1 MPRAVTMIPATIPR
15 LQPIAAPNGK
25 RRRVAAYAR
34 VSTDFEEQLTSFE
47 TQVSYYTDYIRSHE
61 GWDFVKVYSDE
72 GITGT
77 SIKLRAGF
85 QQMVSDALAGRI
97 DLIITKSISRFARNT
112 VDSLTMIRKLK
123 DNGVEV
129 YFEKENIWTFDSKGE
144 LIITI
149 MSSIAQEEARSIS
162 ENITWGWRSRFAD
175 GRFPITNT
183 LGYRYR
189 DGENVII
196 EDEAKIV
203 RYIFSS
209 YASGDNTETIA
220 RYLSK
225 IGAKTIRGNTDWS
238 KSSVRKILCN
248 EKYTGNATLQ
258 KTYTVDFLTKKRA
271 VNNGEVPKYY
281 VEDSHPAIISK
292 DMFDYVQSLVHNGR
306 RNQKTPLL
314 NLVICGVCGE
324 RYVTI
329 RTHNNTRYEKVYLKC
344 PNRTAKKCLT
354 PHLSIPE
361 LEAIVVKALNS
372 IAPDAE
378 KLAIAV
384 RDIVETVYDQSAVKA
399 SLSEKEAELLD
410 LGNQID
416 TIIKQMPRHIED
428 HEEHVK
434 LYNRLL
440 VKADKVKKDID
451 ATRDSIDRMG
461 QTRGR
466 LLLYAGQLEEM
477 PAVITEYSDKMA
489 LLTIQQMTVYSKDR
503 IEVTFKDGRMVTIGL

>member
-1 MPRAVTMIPATIPR
+1 MPRAVTMIPATISK
-15 LQPIAAPNGK
+15 LQPISTPAGK

-47 TQVSYYTDYIRSHE
+47 TQISYYTDYIRSHE
-61 GWDFVKVYSDE
+61 EWDFVMVYSDE

-85 QQMVSDALAGRI
+85 QQMVADALAGMI

-123 DNGVEV
+123 DNGVEA

-162 ENITWGWRSRFAD
+162 ENITWGWRTRFAD

-183 LGYRYR
+183 LGYRYK

-196 EDEAKIV
+196 EDEARIV
-203 RYIFSS
+203 RYIFSA
-209 YASGDNTETIA
+209 YASDDNTETIA
-220 RYLSK
+220 KHLTK
-225 IGAKTIRGNTDWS
+225 IGVKTIRGNTEWS
-238 KSSVRKILCN
+238 KCSVRKILCN

-258 KTYTVDFLTKKRA
+258 KTYTVVFLTKKRA

-281 VEDSHPAIISK
+281 VEDSHPAIIDK
-292 DMFDYVQSLVHNGR
+292 DMFDYVQALLHSGR
-306 RNQKTPLL
+306 RKQKTQLL
-314 NLVICGVCGE
+314 NIVTCGVCGE
-324 RYVTI
+324 KYVTI
-329 RTHNNTRYEKVYLKC
+329 RTHNNNKYEKVYLKC
-344 PNRTAKKCLT
+344 PNRTAKECNT
-354 PHLSIPE
+354 PHMSIPE
-361 LEAIVVKALNS
+361 LEAVAVKALNV

-378 KLAIAV
+378 KIAISV
-384 RDIVETVYDQSAVKA
+384 RDIVETVYDPSALKA
-399 SLSEKEAELLD
+399 SLMEKESELID

-416 TIIKQMPRHIED
+416 TVVKQMPRHIAD
-428 HEEHVK
+428 HEEHVR

-451 ATRDSIDRMG
+451 ETRNEIDRMG
-461 QTRGR
+461 QTRGK

-477 PAVITEYSDKMA
+477 PAVITEYSDRIA
-489 LLTIQQMTVYSKDR
+489 LLTIQQMAVHSNVR
-503 IEVTFKDGRMVTIGL
+503 IEATFKDGRTVSVGL